1 MAKGQRL
8 KPEQIVTLLRQIDV
22 LTTNGKTLA
31 QACKEVG
38 TVEQSYYRWRK
49 IYGGMQVDQAKKYK
63 DLELENT
70 RLKKLVADL
79 SIREVMLKEVIKGK
93 LLSPTRRKSAAQL
106 LMDRYNIS
114 ERTACS
120 LVGLSRTAY
129 RYMPLP
135 KDDEE
140 PLRAEV
146 IRMASTYGRYGYR
159 FIASMMRNAGWGQA
173 TTAKVARIW
182 REEGL
187 KIPQKQPP
195 RGRLWFND
203 GSCMRLR
210 ATHPNHVWSYDFVF
224 IRDAYGGKIR
234 MLTMIDEFTRKC
246 LMIHCARRIG
256 SIQVIEQLANAM
268 ITNGIPE
275 YIRSDNGPE
284 FIAKELR
291 SWLSG
296 VGVKTAYIEPGSP
309 WENGFCESFNGTFRD
324 NLLDGEIFYSL
335 KEAQIIVG
343 EWVKHYNHVRP
354 HSALGYRP
362 PAPQTQVPQII
373 QNQPSLLQ

>member
-1 MAKGQRL
+1 MDG
-8 KPEQIVTLLRQIDV
+8 
-22 LTTNGKTLA
+22 
-31 QACKEVG
+31 
-38 TVEQSYYRWRK
+38 
-49 IYGGMQVDQAKKYK
+49 YK
-63 DLELENT
+63 
-70 RLKKLVADL
+70 
-79 SIREVMLKEVIKGK
+79 
-93 LLSPTRRKSAAQL
+93 
-106 LMDRYNIS
+106 IS
-114 ERTACS
+114 ERAACS
-120 LVGLSRTAY
+120 LVGLSRAAY
-129 RYMPLP
+129 RYMPLLR
-135 KDDEE
+135 DDEV

-159 FIASMMRNAGWGQA
+159 FIAGMMRNAGWGQA

-210 ATHPNHVWSYDFVF
+210 ATHLNHVWSYDFVF

-234 MLTMIDEFTRKC
+234 MLTLIDEFTRKC
-246 LMIHCARRIG
+246 LTIHCARRIG

-268 ITNGIPE
+268 IDNGIPE

-296 VGVKTAYIEPGSP
+296 IGVKLLILNPVAPGRMAFVKALTAPLET
-309 WENGFCESFNGTFRD
+309 TFWMGRSS
-324 NLLDGEIFYSL
+324 I
-335 KEAQIIVG
+335 
-343 EWVKHYNHVRP
+343 
-354 HSALGYRP
+354 
-362 PAPQTQVPQII
+362 T
-373 QNQPSLLQ
+373 